1 MISTLLKDYLEILH
15 DMFLIGPEGAFELVP
30 FLKVTLNYLIE
41 SIGLFFYYLISFHWV
56 RDFMDLPVIFKHNYT
71 VIAQGQN
78 VLRKT
83 YELKLGLHSGGYSF
97 LDTSPINTMSIAT
110 GYLNSFFL
118 SLPCTVPHFLS
129 VRALLMNGVKAG
141 ASAALGT
148 LIGQLLFFS
157 CILFGFEFFLQPFFA
172 LEPFLILL
180 GSMFIVGYIS
190 HLISHPEY
198 KRYDYGFDDKQLS
211 QLFGVNFI
219 LAWCEQICVNH
230 FFGNFHFINAGSGLE
245 PPGGYGLF
253 VHGIGYLLG
262 LAVGYIMWSIIFGY
276 LVLRLYTASTYL
288 FRDVAFV
295 DIQERFDI
303 GCLAIIYTLALSSFS
318 YYGYDFFAGTSLGY
332 VSEDAALERVWPTY
346 RNSVPFADN
355 KYMADSV
362 QEKAEDDAEIG
373 DIVLDIKPF
382 HQSNSRPESAFE
394 AFGLP
399 SEYGWSNRDKLI
411 DRTLEKEGT
420 GSKQFLSFVRKK
432 FKEDARYAHD
442 KIDTFTTSK
451 LDDDD
456 MFYLYSSEAKRILQ
470 VLIRQTFRFDTYSEL
485 RDKSSNTY
493 IPETQVYRKFR
504 DLFQSNPVYK
514 GILAL
519 EHLPVWLGEPA
530 TSRLSAQDENLLY
543 KRRVILENYL
553 SSMHKYRK
561 AIEKSNVAFPEKVYN
576 QQFKGSLDYVRR
588 FNAVRLTERG
598 PAGAGLGL
606 AKNERRKVLKYDQPL
621 YKTYSDEQFALL
633 HEELKLKKKYS
644 KPLRFLRLTDSRP
657 LYIGWDNNLNKFL
670 VKTVRVSESFEDGQQ
685 CRKSANDSSESG
697 KNPTLPKSYQ
707 FQAWSPGV
715 ETATEGT
722 ETRFKIPIL
731 VGTYEEIIKAQE
743 ALRLIDDRK
752 TMNDFDYEL
761 SRNKYL
767 RLKKNL
773 DKITLTGIF
782 KRLPLYDW
790 YWAALIAE
798 SPEYVPAF
806 RIGDAT
812 IPKLDGIAWPGRNE
826 RCGLRISDY
835 EYEQA
840 VVEDP
845 FEYADIR
852 SDEEEYP
859 GIQFLYSTDDKKD
872 HKKDDKK

>member
-1 MISTLLKDYLEILH
+1 MISTLLKDYLEVLH

-30 FLKVTLNYLIE
+30 FLKVTINYFVH
-41 SIGLFFYYLISFHWV
+41 SIGLCFYYLISFHWV

-78 VLRKT
+78 VLRKA
-83 YELKLGLHSGGYSF
+83 YEVKFDLHSGGYSF

-110 GYLNSFFL
+110 GYLNSFFI

-141 ASAALGT
+141 GSAALGT
-148 LIGQLLFFS
+148 LAGQLLFFS
-157 CILFGFEFFLQPFFA
+157 CVFFGFEFFLQPFFA

-180 GSMFIVGYIS
+180 GSMFIVGYVS
-190 HLISHPEY
+190 HLITHPDY
-198 KRYDYGFDDKQLS
+198 KLYDYGFYDKQLW

-230 FFGNFHFINAGSGLE
+230 FFGNFNFINAGSALE
-245 PPGGYGLF
+245 PPGGNGLF

-262 LAVGYIMWSIIFGY
+262 LAAGYIIWSIIFGY
-276 LVLRLYTASTYL
+276 LVLRLYTAMTYL

-303 GCLAIIYTLALSSFS
+303 GCLAVIYTLALSSFS
-318 YYGYDFFAGTSLGY
+318 YYGYDFFAGTTLGY
-332 VSEDAALERVWPTY
+332 VSEDAALEKVWPTY
-346 RNSVPFADN
+346 RNILQFEDN
-355 KYMADSV
+355 EYMADSV
-362 QEKAEDDAEIG
+362 QDQAEDDAEYG
-373 DIVLDIKPF
+373 DTVLDIKPF
-382 HQSNSRPESAFE
+382 HQPNSRPESSFE
-394 AFGLP
+394 TFGLP
-399 SEYGWSNRDKLI
+399 GEYGWLNRDKLI

-432 FKEDARYAHD
+432 FKEDPRYAD
-442 KIDTFTTSK
+442 YKIDSYVTSK
-451 LDDDD
+451 VDEDDV
-456 MFYLYSSEAKRILQ
+456 YHLPSSEAKRILG
-470 VLIRQTFRFDTYSEL
+470 VLMKQTFRFDTYSDL
-485 RDKSSNTY
+485 RDRWSDTY

-530 TSRLSAQDENLLY
+530 TSRLSVQDENLLY

-553 SSMHKYRK
+553 NSVHKYRK
-561 AIEKSNVAFPEKVYN
+561 AIENSDVAFPEKVYN
-576 QQFKGSLDYVRR
+576 QQFKGSLEYVRR
-588 FNAVRLTERG
+588 FNAVRLTEQG
-598 PAGAGLGL
+598 PTPNPTLRL
-606 AKNERRKVLKYDQPL
+606 AENESRKVLKYDQPL

-633 HEELKLKKKYS
+633 HEELKLKKKYK
-644 KPLRFLRLTDSRP
+644 KPTRFLRLTDSRP

-670 VKTVRVSESFEDGQQ
+670 VKTVRVSESFEDGQ
-685 CRKSANDSSESG
+685 CLKSANSSQSSE
-697 KNPTLPKSYQ
+697 KTTLPKSYK

-715 ETATEGT
+715 ETATDGT
-722 ETRFKIPIL
+722 QTRFKIPL
-731 VGTYEEIIKAQE
+731 LLGTYEEIIKAQE
-743 ALRLIDDRK
+743 ALRLIEDRK
-752 TMNDFDYEL
+752 TMDDYDYEL

-767 RLKKNL
+767 KLKKNL
-773 DKITLTGIF
+773 DKITLKGIF

-798 SPEYVPAF
+798 NPEYVPAF

-840 VVEDP
+840 VVDDP

-852 SDEEEYP
+852 PTEPQKPNS
-859 GIQFLYSTDDKKD
+859 IDKSQ
-872 HKKDDKK
+872 